1 MTIYRQTVEI
11 QIHFSY
17 TMFEAEGRNIQ
28 IEIKIDNSC
37 KETKVSE
44 IWKTDDQ
51 WILHQTAMI
60 LRGDLKSTIQLPTI
74 TKIYLCKMWDTR
86 FQKNNEGGSAFV
98 RKRKKRAAE
107 RHAFSQEKKRRKE
120 EKKITGR
127 G

>member
-17 TMFEAEGRNIQ
+17 TMFEAEGRNMQ

-51 WILHQTAMI
+51 
-60 LRGDLKSTIQLPTI
+60 
-74 TKIYLCKMWDTR
+74 
-86 FQKNNEGGSAFV
+86 
-98 RKRKKRAAE
+98 
-107 RHAFSQEKKRRKE
+107 
-120 EKKITGR
+120 
-127 G
+127 